1 MSASVPVGPRAV
13 IVDVR
18 QTTDAGRPHKRSIA
32 LYERHAAAAGGE
44 VGFRQA
50 IATVEVKTRRFRFEP
65 HAQGTAVET
74 MGDGAFAGGPFEVV
88 DGPPRQDGCEN
99 QVAPVRNG
107 NGDWRPALGGEVP
120 HGGAEPPGEVVV
132 EIVEL
137 QGSLLCRQRFNGVV
151 HEAKAA
157 LRLVAASGVSA

>member
-1 MSASVPVGPRAV
+1 MVPP
-13 IVDVR
+13 
-18 QTTDAGRPHKRSIA
+18 GRMVA
-32 LYERHAAAAGGE
+32 
-44 VGFRQA
+44 
-50 IATVEVKTRRFRFEP
+50 KTRSLP
-65 HAQGTAVET
+65 CET
-74 MGDGAFAGGPFEVV
+74 VMAT
-88 DGPPRQDGCEN
+88 
-99 QVAPVRNG
+99 
-107 NGDWRPALGGEVP
+107 WRPALGGEVP